1 MKRTSLYLFIWPEL
15 PVGRHR
21 RNPATA
27 PPFRRQLAVNT
38 RVSSLQEIKATCR
51 AGETGQNMRLNC
63 KHNIIAWGEGPKI
76 TSVEITAVPRREQ
89 GERGAIGISSA
100 ASALR
105 VMGDDRPFV
114 CSAPGCGQRF
124 TNEDHLAVHKHK
136 HEMTLKFGP
145 ARTDSV
151 IIADQTPTPTRF
163 LKNCEEVGL
172 FSELASSFEQEFRK
186 AQEDD
191 DNGSSNKTSKTT
203 VSDVKVKQE
212 KGAEQELDSSPP
224 HSPNSPSSMSDVE
237 SSEHQTPPPPAVS
250 AAPIPTIVRPGSL
263 PLHLSYDPLHPTLP
277 SPTSVITQAPPS
289 NRQLGSPTGPY
300 PMMMHL
306 PNGQAVPLLP
316 SPGQMASVIS
326 LARPICMVPNVPG
339 IPGPPSGGASSG
351 SSSPSGYSV
360 HSDAKLRLKAVLSQQ
375 AAGVLNGSAGGGGGL
390 AVGSSPMVTQK
401 QEQGQLLSQHSDTP
415 SPAQPQ
421 VSPAQPTG
429 GRRRRA
435 AEDDPDERRQRFLE
449 RNRAAASRCRQKRK
463 IWVSALEKKAE
474 ELTSMNV
481 SLSNEVT
488 LLRSEVTH
496 LKQLLLAHKDCPVT
510 ALQKNAGYLG
520 EESPKE
526 TAEPKGSPAPVI
538 QHSSQAPSPAGRV
551 NGLSQRAPA
560 EVVAMSVLA
569 GMGQRAEVGG
579 ASQVIVA
586 PQSQPSSR

>member
-1 MKRTSLYLFIWPEL
+1 
-15 PVGRHR
+15 
-21 RNPATA
+21 
-27 PPFRRQLAVNT
+27 
-38 RVSSLQEIKATCR
+38 
-51 AGETGQNMRLNC
+51 
-63 KHNIIAWGEGPKI
+63 
-76 TSVEITAVPRREQ
+76 
-89 GERGAIGISSA
+89 
-100 ASALR
+100 
-105 VMGDDRPFV
+105 MGDDRPFV
-114 CSAPGCGQRF
+114 CTAPGCGQRF

-151 IIADQTPTPTRF
+151 IIAGESPTPTRF

-186 AQEDD
+186 EDD
-191 DNGSSNKTSKTT
+191 DNNNNSSRTAKNSSSAVQTP
-203 VSDVKVKQE
+203 SDVRVKRE
-212 KGAEQELDSSPP
+212 ASVELDSSPP
-224 HSPNSPSSMSDVE
+224 NSPNSVSSMSDSE
-237 SSEHQTPPPPAVS
+237 SSEPTQVPQPPPALSS
-250 AAPIPTIVRPGSL
+250 APTPTIVRPGSL
-263 PLHLSYDPLHPTLP
+263 PLHLGYDPLHPTLP

-326 LARPICMVPNVPG
+326 LARPLCMVPNVPG
-339 IPGPPSGGASSG
+339 IPGPPLGGVSSG
-351 SSSPSGYSV
+351 SSSPSGYSA
-360 HSDAKLRLKAVLSQQ
+360 HSDAKMRLKAALSQQ
-375 AAGVLNGSAGGGGGL
+375 AAGVLNGAGGGGGM
-390 AVGSSPMVTQK
+390 AVGSSPMVSQR
-401 QEQGQLLSQHSDTP
+401 QEQGQLLSQHPDTP

-463 IWVSALEKKAE
+463 VWVGALEKKAE

-481 SLSNEVT
+481 NLSNEVS
-488 LLRSEVTH
+488 LLRNEVTH

-510 ALQKNAGYLG
+510 ALQKKAAYLG
-520 EESPKE
+520 EESPKDP
-526 TAEPKGSPAPVI
+526 TEPKGSPAPVI
-538 QHSSQAPSPAGRV
+538 QHSSQAPSPAGRA

-569 GMGQRAEVGG
+569 GMGGQRSEGGG

-586 PQSQPSSR
+586 PQSQPSTR